1 MGMNSQSQVLQ
12 LCRYSAGNCEGD
24 GNEELSAE
32 AVLQLCPEQWEGT
45 EGSSHSDVKSL
56 KLTKAIEIS
65 P

>member
-12 LCRYSAGNCEGD
+12 LCRFSAGSCEGD
-24 GNEELSAE
+24 GNEELSVEAE
-32 AVLQLCPEQWEGT
+32 FQLCQEQCEGT